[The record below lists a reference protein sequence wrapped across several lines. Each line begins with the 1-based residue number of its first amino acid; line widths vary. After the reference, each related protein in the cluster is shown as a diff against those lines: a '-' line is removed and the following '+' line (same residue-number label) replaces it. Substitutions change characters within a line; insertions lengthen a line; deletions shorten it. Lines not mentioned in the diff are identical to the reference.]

1 MVAVD
6 LLANSLT
13 AGLLLGGFYALVTVG
28 LSISFGLID
37 VVNIAHPT
45 FMLLAGYLVFALNQV
60 TGIDPII
67 GGFILFPVFFI
78 VGFTLYFVY
87 NRAFEVRGE
96 SSLTGLVFFFGLLI
110 LIEIML
116 QLRYGV
122 DFVSIYTPYTME
134 SFPIGSVTVPYR
146 LLYPFLTATAIV
158 IAYHVFFSKT
168 FIGIAVRAVAQDNVA
183 VTLMGVRPSVVK
195 AIALGFSIAS
205 TALAGGLLLAM
216 QPLTPFIDREFI
228 GRVFAIVVLG
238 GMGSFVGAL
247 VGGIILGIAESLTSA
262 FLSTG
267 WSLAVSFSI
276 LIVVLL
282 IKPSGLFRR

>member
-1 MVAVD
+1 MVAAD

-37 VVNIAHPT
+37 VVNVAHPT
-45 FMLLAGYLVFALNQV
+45 FMLLAGYIVFGLNQIW
-60 TGIDPII
+60 GIDPII
-67 GGFILFPVFFI
+67 GGFILFPLFFL
-78 VGFTLYFVY
+78 VGFALYFVY

-122 DFVSIYTPYTME
+122 DFVAVYTPYTME
-134 SFPIGSVTVPYR
+134 SIPIGAVTVPYR
-146 LLYPFLTATAIV
+146 LLYPFLTAMVIV
-158 IAYHVFFSKT
+158 IAYHIFFSKT
-168 FIGIAVRAVAQDNVA
+168 FIGTAIRAVAQDSVA
-183 VTLMGVRPSVVK
+183 VTLMGVRPSIVK
-195 AIALGFSIAS
+195 AVALGFSIAS

-216 QPLTPFIDREFI
+216 QPLAPFIDREFI

-247 VGGIILGIAESLTSA
+247 VGGIILGIAESLTTV

-267 WSLAVSFSI
+267 WSLAVSFGI